1 MFGIKLQGYVDYN
14 KAAKARAA
22 RKAQQAKQV
31 DWAAARQANQEDR
44 LIDRGLWTMVD

>member
-22 RKAQQAKQV
+22 RKAAEQAKLV
-31 DWAAARQANQEDR
+31 DWEALRQANREDK
-44 LIDRGLWTMVD
+44 LIDRGLWWPY